1 MARFLKFHIVSFILK
16 GYSYSNALDCI
27 PPRNAST
34 RIISIQKPRHV
45 STVQQSLFA
54 RSKRKK
60 FLCKNHLKIGCSNY
74 IKNFVEKSC
83 FFKASKRLFLKSYAK
98 ESSLYG
104 AISHVLYF
112 RKPPGSLRSSHNF
125 CCFQNRYGAK
135 LLVRNM
141 PILIPLFLLIFS

>member
-1 MARFLKFHIVSFILK
+1 MARFSKFYVVSFVLNDYC
-16 GYSYSNALDCI
+16 YSSTFECI
-27 PPRNAST
+27 PSRTASYPFKNHAMSQPCNNPSLHVQKGRN
-34 RIISIQKPRHV
+34 
-45 STVQQSLFA
+45 
-54 RSKRKK
+54 

-83 FFKASKRLFLKSYAK
+83 FFKVSKRLFLKSYAK